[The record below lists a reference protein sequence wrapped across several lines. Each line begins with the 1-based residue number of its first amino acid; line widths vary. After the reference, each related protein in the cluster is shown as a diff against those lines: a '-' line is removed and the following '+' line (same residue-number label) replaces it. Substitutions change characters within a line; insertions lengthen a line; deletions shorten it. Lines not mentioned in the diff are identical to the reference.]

1 LFWTLPV
8 PPDSVEIAVRA
19 GRAEYALDLLET
31 MDHHNITNSLLR
43 GPSVPVTASFEVQWS
58 GKKRVFEVRDAVNGF
73 RGTFVETAAMIEWS
87 AFEAS
92 MDFVSDPAETSTVV
106 SALLGRERNG
116 VFFSDTSE

>member
-1 LFWTLPV
+1 
-8 PPDSVEIAVRA
+8 
-19 GRAEYALDLLET
+19 

-58 GKKRVFEVRDAVNGF
+58 ETKRVFQARDAANGF
-73 RGTFVETAAMIEWS
+73 RGTFVETSATLEWS

-92 MDFVSDPAETSTVV
+92 MDFVSDPADTSIAV

-116 VFFSDTSE
+116 VFFSDTPE